1 MTNGLAVAGT
11 MIRWSARVLSAVILL
26 FWGVFLV
33 AHMIG
38 GEGQASRPLT
48 SNDVLILGALTVS
61 LLGLAL
67 AWRWELVGAALALVA
82 IAICAFANWRV
93 LIFPG
98 ALIPVTAMLF
108 VASWW
113 VYRHRGTVTSRG

>member
-1 MTNGLAVAGT
+1 MTNGLAAAGT
-11 MIRWSARVLSAVILL
+11 LIRWSARVLSAVILL

-33 AHMIG
+33 AHMVG
-38 GEGQASRPLT
+38 GEGQGSRPLT
-48 SNDVLILGALTVS
+48 SNDLLILAGLTGS
-61 LLGLAL
+61 LVGLAL

-93 LIFPG
+93 LVFPG

-113 VYRHRGTVTSRG
+113 VYRHRETATPHG